1 MKGELVF
8 ETLGGVDTRF
18 ILEADPCGADVS
30 PVGTASND
38 TPIQKKKSPPLHS
51 GWVAAMICL
60 CVGLGIYGGMMWLGR
75 DFGRTPV
82 GGTPGEQ
89 TIQEEMTLSNDIAMQ
104 MYEAA
109 IRDEISVWD
118 ERLGET
124 KLKSLRFSKN
134 DTTLDARKL
143 LQKAIPD
150 VDRDGVSEYVIQ
162 SPDHEHIILRYYNG
176 KVYSYR
182 LDACDFYKFNTDGT
196 FYWFHSPES
205 GVRECGLSKIVFDG
219 EAINVKSI
227 YSLTYSENPAQY
239 EYFIEG
245 AAVTEDEYYDFRNQN
260 VRYDSMKFSQF
271 EMSCSYPITAEQAW
285 NLANAYWDHQ
295 DGRTDAGAG
304 TIWTS
309 RITLI
314 DTPNAET
321 DTYRVA
327 FQVEWNSGGGL
338 EGYECM
344 PPYHTD
350 LHDQILVN
358 AFTGEITAATF
369 DPNGKGV
376 SIEEAMEIVK
386 NDCDHINFDHEEN
399 EYRVAQGVNATAPD
413 HYYVIVV
420 QKYVIDHYSVYIEK
434 WVDKNTGEITDPYYT
449 NGK

>member
-1 MKGELVF
+1 MRGDLVF
-8 ETLGGVDTRF
+8 ETLGGVNARF
-18 ILEADPCGADVS
+18 VLEAAPDAEIASAGAVS
-30 PVGTASND
+30 GDIPT
-38 TPIQKKKSPPLHS
+38 KKEKRPFLHS
-51 GWVAAMICL
+51 GWVAAILCL
-60 CVGLGIYGGMMWLGR
+60 FVGLGIYGGMMWLGR
-75 DFGRTPV
+75 DSGQTPV
-82 GGTPGEQ
+82 GGTRGEE
-89 TIQEEMTLSNDIAMQ
+89 TTQEESTLSNDVAME

-109 IRDEISVWD
+109 IRDEICVWD
-118 ERLGET
+118 ERLGEA
-124 KLKSLRFSKN
+124 KLKSLRFSSN
-134 DTTLDARKL
+134 DTTLDACKL
-143 LQKAIPD
+143 LQKAILD

-162 SPDHEHIILRYYNG
+162 SPDHEHIILRCYNG

-182 LDACDFYKFNTDGT
+182 LDTCDFYKFNTDGT
-196 FYWFHSPES
+196 FYWYHSPES
-205 GVRECGLSKIVFDG
+205 GARECGLSEIVFDG

-227 YSLTYSENPAQY
+227 YSLTYSENPAKY

-245 AAVTEDEYYDFRNQN
+245 AAVTEDEYYDVRNQT

-285 NLANAYWDHQ
+285 NMANAYWDHQ

-350 LHDQILVN
+350 IHDQILVN